1 MKNKTVF
8 TVSILFVLS
17 TTVSAQ
23 ILNDVVSDQLAFGGT
38 TACSRLLGNDS
49 ASKLTGELQSL
60 CLRTAPA
67 GPAPSSNAGGGGAAT
82 PSSLPR
88 IVKQRLRNDKTD
100 ELGSG
105 ASSDQVLNITPA
117 ISLFLSG
124 EYQSLDRDVTTFED
138 GYDSDIWRIIAGS
151 DYRIQDIL
159 IIGVAF
165 DYQHQKGDYT
175 GSGDF
180 KLDSYGGLVFANIT
194 PTDNLF
200 IQISGGYSALENDR
214 HRLTSFTE
222 ASTSTSVSG
231 FVDSQYDSDQYSAN
245 IQSGYDFNIANITI
259 GPRVGFSWSRN
270 NFDSYTESGN
280 TGLELSFDED
290 HRTSL
295 QSRFG
300 IFSST
305 AFSTRFG
312 VIVPQFGVDWVHEFE
327 DDQREIQ
334 FSFVNDLR
342 SKSLTFQNESPDR
355 DFFEIHAGTSIV
367 MAHNFQA
374 YVNYRAITGH
384 SYFDGH
390 SVNFGLRI
398 GF

>member
-1 MKNKTVF
+1 MNNKFICT
-8 TVSILFVLS
+8 TSLLYVLS
-17 TTVSAQ
+17 ATVVSAQ
-23 ILNDVVSDQLAFGGT
+23 TLNDVVADQLASDGS
-38 TACSRLLGNDS
+38 ACAKLLGGGS
-49 ASKLTGELQSL
+49 ASQLTGELQTL
-60 CLRTAPA
+60 CTRTVPSG
-67 GPAPSSNAGGGGAAT
+67 GPPPSNAGGGGAAT
-82 PSSLPR
+82 PSSLPK

-124 EYQSLDRDVTTFED
+124 EYQSLDRNVTTFED

-180 KLDSYGGLVFANIT
+180 KLDSYGGLIFANIT
-194 PTDNLF
+194 PTDNLY

-300 IFSST
+300 LFSST

-312 VIVPQFGVDWVHEFE
+312 VVVPQFGADWVHEFE

-342 SKSLTFQNESPDR
+342 SKSLAFQNESPDR